1 MEKEIKVRKKRF
13 AAFWTAVLMVC
24 GMAMPMVINA
34 DALAV
39 EELSAGNLLN
49 KGELLSYSYKPADGA
64 TSQYEVYY
72 LDYDGTLLY
81 SEPDVAN
88 NTENYVVEDYPK
100 QLSDGAAFK
109 GWTVNKVDGSGGEM
123 YSVTLRATVAFNITY
138 VPSDAQGNNPDTYT
152 YGSDI
157 TISEPPMKAGYTFG
171 GWFSDENHNNSFP
184 GINESDAEPITVY
197 AKFEPNSYN
206 ISYEPADSQGS
217 NPLEYTY
224 GTSVTLSDPP
234 EKTDYTFSGWYME
247 QDFSG
252 DAVTTIGEGEPG
264 NITLYAK
271 FTRSITYVLN
281 GGTNADSNPAS
292 YVEGIGANLA
302 AASRPG
308 FVFAGWYTDKEF
320 TTKIESI
327 GTDVIGNLELYA
339 KFDIGAIGPYTY
351 DLKKGVQYQL
361 GSATKV
367 SGDNSTYVSGST
379 FYVPEDGSYTFS

>member
-1 MEKEIKVRKKRF
+1 M
-13 AAFWTAVLMVC
+13 
-24 GMAMPMVINA
+24 
-34 DALAV
+34 
-39 EELSAGNLLN
+39 
-49 KGELLSYSYKPADGA
+49 
-64 TSQYEVYY
+64 
-72 LDYDGTLLY
+72 
-81 SEPDVAN
+81 
-88 NTENYVVEDYPK
+88 
-100 QLSDGAAFK
+100 
-109 GWTVNKVDGSGGEM
+109 
-123 YSVTLRATVAFNITY
+123 
-138 VPSDAQGNNPDTYT
+138 
-152 YGSDI
+152 
-157 TISEPPMKAGYTFG
+157 
-171 GWFSDENHNNSFP
+171 
-184 GINESDAEPITVY
+184 Y